1 MEASVAG
8 QSIIKET
15 LSSSNSLSEETFVVM
30 GEAEYESLPTN
41 NLRIHMLAGAA
52 AGVVEH
58 CTVYPVD
65 CVKVI
70 YDYNSVIEVV
80 ELIVRLHLRYVI

>member
-1 MEASVAG
+1 MIAVVMEASVAG
-8 QSIIKET
+8 QSVIKET
-15 LSSSNSLSEETFVVM
+15 LGSANNLSEEPFVVM

-41 NLRIHMLAGAA
+41 NLRTHMLAGAA

-65 CVKVI
+65 CVKVMNI
-70 YDYNSVIEVV
+70 SIAAMLMKEWSS
-80 ELIVRLHLRYVI
+80 